1 VLKCREKTELKATA
15 AEKVEQIT
23 ASLGTSSSDGI
34 PSSEASDRIKTGFL
48 YFKKEKYESVITI
61 TLFSLLYVSFILSFL
76 SFLLLLFYYHSS
88 ARIQLCMVNLPKA
101 RAPRYFCC
109 CCCDEL

>member
-34 PSSEASDRIKTGFL
+34 PSSEASDRIKSGFL
-48 YFKKEKYESVITI
+48 YFKKEKYELVIITIYII
-61 TLFSLLYVSFILSFL
+61 TLFSLFYLSFILIFL
-76 SFLLLLFYYHSS
+76 SFL
-88 ARIQLCMVNLPKA
+88 
-101 RAPRYFCC
+101 
-109 CCCDEL
+109 